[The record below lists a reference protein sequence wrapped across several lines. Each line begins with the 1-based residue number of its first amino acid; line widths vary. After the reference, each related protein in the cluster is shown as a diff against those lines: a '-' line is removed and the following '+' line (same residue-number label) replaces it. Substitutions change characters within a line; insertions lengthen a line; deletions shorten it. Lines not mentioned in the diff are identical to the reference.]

1 MTVRIFYGHFHYG
14 LNLTPFP
21 HCLSFSPTHKHSS
34 APLSRQFSATMGANL
49 TTPPPARSSS
59 LMVPNFV
66 CPVHTPPPRTAKPS
80 ASFVPRTTW
89 CVPSYSRPA
98 CHCPIGLMLCTLPP
112 TSSTSYQPKLCTSR
126 HRTLPCLAL
135 RPCTTTS
142 ACLVARV
149 IPTHPPPHR
158 ISLPLGRLSVCF
170 SNTPRIIKG
179 TGVLIALAIGLSS
192 LVMSRSM
199 SPIFP
204 LLLPSPHH
212 RSPRI
217 LSF

>member
-1 MTVRIFYGHFHYG
+1 MSCPYTFAQNGKAEHII
-14 LNLTPFP
+14 
-21 HCLSFSPTHKHSS
+21 
-34 APLSRQFSATMGANL
+34 
-49 TTPPPARSSS
+49 RSTNNMVCS
-59 LMVPNFV
+59 LLFQ
-66 CPVHTPPPRTAKPS
+66 
-80 ASFVPRTTW
+80 ASMR
-89 CVPSYSRPA
+89 S
-98 CHCPIGLMLCTLPP
+98 PIGMTLCTLPP